1 METTNPYPFL
11 LFREDTSKKPTKYH
25 RKSPSSHYKR
35 SVSRSPAKPQQ
46 RKRSRSRVW
55 EHEHEQR
62 SSYSKYDKKL
72 LAKPQSMASYKE
84 EKTESLPQPPQQQQ
98 PQPNPANMYS
108 QTGMGENSSSNLL
121 NMALLMNQQLQTSS
135 GFEPKPQQ
143 DFGSFHPHI
152 VAPLPSLPG
161 PPQQYMVAEPE
172 PKKEKE
178 QLVFGAPLAASNESN
193 EGSYSHGNF

>member
-1 METTNPYPFL
+1 
-11 LFREDTSKKPTKYH
+11 
-25 RKSPSSHYKR
+25 
-35 SVSRSPAKPQQ
+35 
-46 RKRSRSRVW
+46 
-55 EHEHEQR
+55 
-62 SSYSKYDKKL
+62 
-72 LAKPQSMASYKE
+72 MASYKE
-84 EKTESLPQPPQQQQ
+84 EKTEALPQPPQQQQQ

-108 QTGMGENSSSNLL
+108 QPGLGENSSSNLL
-121 NMALLMNQQLQTSS
+121 NMALLMNQQLQSSS